1 MVAHRKHGDGTRA
14 FSMFPAAKISL
25 RKRKIRN
32 NCYAGENLC
41 WNPPAMHEKGAPG
54 PWNTCPR
61 TGSAYVPVLPTDAAV
76 LKTSLSV
83 FRYGMTVSLDPVP
96 VTAGEIREFDRHVS
110 VLYGCGGK
118 SAYA

>member
-1 MVAHRKHGDGTRA
+1 
-14 FSMFPAAKISL
+14 MFPGAKISF
-25 RKRKIRN
+25 RKQKIRN

-41 WNPPAMHEKGAPG
+41 WNPPAKHEKGAPG
-54 PWNTCPR
+54 PWITNPR
-61 TGSAYVPVLPTDAAV
+61 TGSAYVHVLPTDAAV

-83 FRYGMTVSLDPVP
+83 SRYGMPVTLDPIP
-96 VTAGEIREFDRHVS
+96 VSASEIREFDRHVS

>member
-1 MVAHRKHGDGTRA
+1 M
-14 FSMFPAAKISL
+14 
-25 RKRKIRN
+25 
-32 NCYAGENLC
+32 C

-83 FRYGMTVSLDPVP
+83 FRFGMTVSLDPVP
-96 VTAGEIREFDRHVS
+96 VSASEIREFHRHVP
-110 VLYGCGGK
+110 VLYGSGGK

>member
-1 MVAHRKHGDGTRA
+1 MPFPCFRRQRYLSGNGKSVTNVTHGEN
-14 FSMFPAAKISL
+14 FS
-25 RKRKIRN
+25 KIRHTLN
-32 NCYAGENLC
+32 
-41 WNPPAMHEKGAPG
+41 EKGAPG

-61 TGSAYVPVLPTDAAV
+61 TGSAYVHVLPTDAAV

-83 FRYGMTVSLDPVP
+83 SRYGMPVTLDPVP

>member
-1 MVAHRKHGDGTRA
+1 MGIAKHA

-41 WNPPAMHEKGAPG
+41 WNPPAKHEKGAPG
-54 PWNTCPR
+54 PWITNPR
-61 TGSAYVPVLPTDAAV
+61 TGSAYVHVLPTDAAV

-83 FRYGMTVSLDPVP
+83 SRYGMPVTLDPIP
-96 VTAGEIREFDRHVS
+96 VSASEIREFDRHVS

>member
-1 MVAHRKHGDGTRA
+1 
-14 FSMFPAAKISL
+14 MFPGAKISF
-25 RKRKIRN
+25 RKQKIRN

-41 WNPPAMHEKGAPG
+41 WNPPARHEKGAPG
-54 PWNTCPR
+54 PWITNPR
-61 TGSAYVPVLPTDAAV
+61 TGSAYVHVLPTGAAV

-83 FRYGMTVSLDPVP
+83 SRYGMPVTLDPVP

>member
-1 MVAHRKHGDGTRA
+1 MGIAKHA

-41 WNPPAMHEKGAPG
+41 WNPPARQEKGAPG
-54 PWNTCPR
+54 PWITNPR
-61 TGSAYVPVLPTDAAV
+61 TGSAYVHVLPTDAAV

-83 FRYGMTVSLDPVP
+83 SRYGMPVTLDPVP